1 MGAAGGK
8 IMGAILGEIHTA
20 IGSGRSRD
28 TGSSLMELTG
38 SRVGMGMMR
47 TL

>member
-28 TGSSLMELTG
+28 TGSSLTARMG
-38 SRVGMGMMR
+38 SRVEMGMMR